1 MNINYD
7 NDDDS
12 YEDIMSDYV
21 DDDLDYDEM
30 INE

>member
-7 NDDDS
+7 NDNDS